1 MLRDT
6 IIRCVQN
13 LPREPSSVSQAG
25 EFLYQLI
32 EKDSVVTNGQALN
45 IFEYKMGRFQL
56 VYDTNEFPN
65 EAIPRVVEGSVPHHG
80 KPLTW
85 RPTKHNIHMS
95 MAYPGPL
102 SDLGAGQVG
111 NRLRQHDTVGKVVGV
126 NSAMDGVYF
135 DRSYDI
141 EPGLLE
147 A

>member
-1 MLRDT
+1 
-6 IIRCVQN
+6 
-13 LPREPSSVSQAG
+13 
-25 EFLYQLI
+25 
-32 EKDSVVTNGQALN
+32 
-45 IFEYKMGRFQL
+45 
-56 VYDTNEFPN
+56 
-65 EAIPRVVEGSVPHHG
+65 
-80 KPLTW
+80 
-85 RPTKHNIHMS
+85 MS